1 MSDLAKKEEERIFC
15 IHDIEHCLDVARI
28 SYILALENDIKIDK
42 DIVYGAALLHDIGRA
57 ISVENHEIESVRT
70 ARDILKKCEYTENE
84 INLICNAIESHREKS
99 SELKDLSDI
108 LAVADKISRQCY
120 SCKAVDQCNWRD
132 SKKKYGDRILMIIGN
147 REFKDRTYVMGILN
161 VTPDS
166 FSDGSKYNTID
177 RALKHTE
184 EMIKDGM
191 DIVDVGGESTRP
203 GYTMISDEEEISRV
217 VPVVEKIK
225 AEFDIPISVD
235 TYKSGVAKAAIN
247 AGADLINDIWGFKY
261 DENMAQVVK
270 DGNVSC
276 CLMHNRKEMNYTDYM
291 NDVLNDLKESIAKAK
306 AVGIDDN
313 RICTDPG
320 VGFAKTYEQ
329 NLEII
334 NKLEMLNTLGYP
346 VLLGTSKKS
355 VIGLTLD
362 LPSDERV
369 EGTIATSVLAVVKN
383 SLFVRVH
390 NVKENKRAILMT
402 EKILGKY

>member
-1 MSDLAKKEEERIFC
+1 
-15 IHDIEHCLDVARI
+15 
-28 SYILALENDIKIDK
+28 
-42 DIVYGAALLHDIGRA
+42 
-57 ISVENHEIESVRT
+57 
-70 ARDILKKCEYTENE
+70 
-84 INLICNAIESHREKS
+84 
-99 SELKDLSDI
+99 
-108 LAVADKISRQCY
+108 
-120 SCKAVDQCNWRD
+120 
-132 SKKKYGDRILMIIGN
+132 MIIGN

-166 FSDGSKYNTID
+166 FSDGSKYNTLD

-235 TYKSGVAKAAIN
+235 TYKSGVAKAAID

-270 DGNVSC
+270 DGNISC
-276 CLMHNRKEMNYTDYM
+276 CLMHNRKEMDYTDYM

-306 AVGIDDN
+306 AVGIDDK